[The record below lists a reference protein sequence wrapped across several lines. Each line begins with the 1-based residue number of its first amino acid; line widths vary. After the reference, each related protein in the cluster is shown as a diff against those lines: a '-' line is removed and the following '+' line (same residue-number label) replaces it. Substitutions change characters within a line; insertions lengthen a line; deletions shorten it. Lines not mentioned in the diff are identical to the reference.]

1 MTGMCDRWYTRGG
14 LYDFDITI
22 EAVENEKK
30 EENIE

>member
-1 MTGMCDRWYTRGG
+1 MTSMCDRWYTRGG

-30 EENIE
+30 PRKY